1 MKRLT
6 NPWADVEGYY
16 CFGCAPNNNQGVKM
30 KFYEDGDQIVSVWQP
45 QAAFQGWLN
54 TLHGG
59 IHSVLLDE
67 ICAWVVLRKLQTTG
81 VTSRMETRFKKPVST
96 EDNYVILRAH
106 LVSQKRNLVEIKAT
120 LQNAQGEICSEAT
133 CQYFTFPK
141 EKASEMVFR
150 ECSPVGPEVSLED
163 AINSLSQR

>member
-1 MKRLT
+1 MTMPPQLT
-6 NPWADVEGYY
+6 ASIIVFPPPSSVFQFYPSISLFHSFFKGFPERFSPAWSFVIPAGYF
-16 CFGCAPNNNQGVKM
+16 C
-30 KFYEDGDQIVSVWQP
+30 
-45 QAAFQGWLN
+45 
-54 TLHGG
+54 
-59 IHSVLLDE
+59 
-67 ICAWVVLRKLQTTG
+67 
-81 VTSRMETRFKKPVST
+81 
-96 EDNYVILRAH
+96 

-141 EKASEMVFR
+141 EKASEMFFR